1 MKKKTIIT
9 LKIIITLLLVSPI
22 VILAY
27 ELFYPESK
35 NISKRELK
43 RIYKKYSIT
52 SKKDSSFNKKVG
64 RIFVISKVEAPL
76 IPVFAYSLEH
86 SLISAF
92 QSNGVDASVV
102 MVKSPESDSVT
113 DYSKEAETFAPD
125 ATMRINIKP
134 IYRKRADGYQAI
146 VGTDFD
152 ASLIDTVTEKRVWH
166 ATGKVDY
173 MRMPGPHYR
182 AGEGVKKEFAFHT
195 TEAIVSVF
203 AAEVN
208 GQKPARIFISIGS
221 RERYGQRVD

>member
-1 MKKKTIIT
+1 MLK
-9 LKIIITLLLVSPI
+9 KIIITLLLISPI
-22 VILAY
+22 VIFGF
-27 ELFYPESK
+27 EVFYPKSK
-35 NISKRELK
+35 KISKRELK
-43 RIYKKYSIT
+43 QIYKKYSIT

-64 RIFVISKVEAPL
+64 RIFVISKVEEPL
-76 IPVFAYSLEH
+76 IPVFAHSLEH

-113 DYSKEAETFAPD
+113 DYSREAETFAPD

-134 IYRKRADGYQAI
+134 IYRARADGYQAI

-152 ASLIDTVTEKRVWH
+152 VSLIDTATEKRVWH

-173 MRMPGPHYR
+173 IRMFGPNYR
-182 AGEGVKKEFAFHT
+182 AGEGIRKQFAFST

-208 GQKPARIFISIGS
+208 GLEPARVLIEIGD
-221 RERYGQRVD
+221 REKHGQRID

>member
-1 MKKKTIIT
+1 M
-9 LKIIITLLLVSPI
+9 
-22 VILAY
+22 A
-27 ELFYPESK
+27 E
-35 NISKRELK
+35 
-43 RIYKKYSIT
+43 
-52 SKKDSSFNKKVG
+52 
-64 RIFVISKVEAPL
+64 PL

-102 MVKSPESDSVT
+102 MVESPESDSVT

-134 IYRKRADGYQAI
+134 IYRTRADGYQAI

-152 ASLIDTVTEKRVWH
+152 VSLIDTATEKRVWH

-173 MRMPGPHYR
+173 IRMGPHYR

-208 GQKPARIFISIGS
+208 GQKPARIFTSTEG

>member
-1 MKKKTIIT
+1 MKK
-9 LKIIITLLLVSPI
+9 KIIITLLLISPI
-22 VILAY
+22 VYFAF
-27 ELFYPESK
+27 EVFYPK
-35 NISKRELK
+35 PKKISKRELK
-43 RIYKKYSIT
+43 QIYKKYLIT

-76 IPVFAYSLEH
+76 RPVFAHSFEH

-92 QSNGVDASVV
+92 QSNGVDVSVV

-125 ATMRINIKP
+125 ATIRINIKP
-134 IYRKRADGYQAI
+134 IYRTRADGYQAI

-152 ASLIDTVTEKRVWH
+152 VSLIDTATEKKVWH

-173 MRMPGPHYR
+173 IRMFGPHYR
-182 AGEGVKKEFAFHT
+182 AGKGIRKEFAFST
-195 TEAIVSVF
+195 TKAIVSVF

-208 GQKPARIFISIGS
+208 GQEPARIHTVIES
-221 RERYGQRVD
+221 RQKYGQRVD